1 MSFPILSIHN
11 NPKLLKMLETL
22 AMLLLTEV
30 LCALRCHPI
39 LSEHGNYA
47 REASSDMKKKKA
59 KTPVDAA

>member
-1 MSFPILSIHN
+1 
-11 NPKLLKMLETL
+11 MLDVL

-39 LSEHGNYA
+39 LSEHGDYA
-47 REASSDMKKKKA
+47 REASSDMRKKKA